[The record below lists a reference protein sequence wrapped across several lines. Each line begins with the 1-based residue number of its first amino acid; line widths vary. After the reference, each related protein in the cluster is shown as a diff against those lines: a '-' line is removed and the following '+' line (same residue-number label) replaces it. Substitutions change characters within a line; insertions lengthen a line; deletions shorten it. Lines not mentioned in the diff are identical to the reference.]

1 MKSKHWVSALS
12 GLSIALLTL
21 SVVKAADGT
30 PPIIPGL
37 TRTADGDYAG
47 QPGNALLTELSCTA
61 CHAPVLNE
69 TLQPKKGP
77 VLTLSLIHI

>member
-1 MKSKHWVSALS
+1 MFLTLQYQEIVSTKMKSKHWVSALS

-47 QPGNALLTELSCTA
+47 QPE
-61 CHAPVLNE
+61 E
-69 TLQPKKGP
+69 TPF
-77 VLTLSLIHI
+77 